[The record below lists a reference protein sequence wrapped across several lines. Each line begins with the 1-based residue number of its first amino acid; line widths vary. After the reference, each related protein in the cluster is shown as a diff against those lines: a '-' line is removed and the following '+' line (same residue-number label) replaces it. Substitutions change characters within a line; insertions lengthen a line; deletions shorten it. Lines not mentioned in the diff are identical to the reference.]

1 VLGPQLLRLAGDYA
15 AESPLWSSVD
25 GRMVNLEELP
35 ICDETRSLLA
45 AWALRWEELAA
56 PGVLTDEPEPDAAAR
71 ERLTADAEALRE
83 RLQAELGPPWS
94 VTTVLPGAAG
104 PP

>member
-1 VLGPQLLRLAGDYA
+1 VLAPQQLRLAGDYA

-25 GRMVNLEELP
+25 GRMVDLEELP
-35 ICDETRSLLA
+35 IGNETRSLLA
-45 AWALRWEELAA
+45 AWARRWEQLAA
-56 PGVLTDEPEPDAAAR
+56 PGVLTDEPEPDDAAR
-71 ERLTADAEALRE
+71 ERLMAEAEALRE

-94 VTTVLPGAAG
+94 VTTDVRGEVR